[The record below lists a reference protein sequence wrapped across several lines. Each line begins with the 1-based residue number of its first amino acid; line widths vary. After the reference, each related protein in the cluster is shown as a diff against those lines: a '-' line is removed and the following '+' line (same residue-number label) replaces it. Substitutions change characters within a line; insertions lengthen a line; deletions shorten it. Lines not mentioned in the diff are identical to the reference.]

1 MTRVLV
7 VDDEPQIVRALVIN
21 LKARKYEVDA
31 APDGATALQL
41 AAARHPDVV
50 VLDLG
55 LPDMDGVD
63 VIRGLRGWTRVPI
76 LVLSARHTSD
86 EKVEALD
93 AGADDYVTKPF
104 GMDELL
110 ARLRASV
117 RRAEPVGQDGG
128 DEVVL
133 VETEGFTVDL
143 AAKKVH
149 REGRDVRLTPTEWH
163 LLEVLV
169 RNSGRIG
176 QPEAVAP
183 GGLGALVRHRD
194 QLSAGLHGPAE
205 AQAGGRPLAPPAL
218 RHRTRDGL
226 PLRACLRDRDRGAAP
241 SVRVRRRPPSRTSG
255 DRYPSGMSA
264 VPRFEKSQK
273 AERPSGRFRRM
284 LDRLSSSQEDLECEE
299 LEEDSQAS
307 GCTRISECSDRQ
319 IVKVTGT
326 LRTVTLRPRAGV
338 PALEAELFDGTAPLD
353 VVWLGRRSIMG
364 IEPGRKLIASGRIA
378 MSHGRRVLFNPKY
391 ELRPLGKE

>member
-55 LPDMDGVD
+55 LPDMDGVE
-63 VIRGLRGWTRVPI
+63 VIKGLRGWTRVPI

-117 RRAEPVGQDGG
+117 RRAEPVGQEGAD
-128 DEVVL
+128 DVVV

-149 REGRDVRLTPTEWH
+149 RDGRDVRLTPTEWH

-169 RNSGRIG
+169 RNSGSTG
-176 QPEAVAP
+176 QPEAAPP
-183 GGLGALVRHRD
+183 GGLGPVLRHRD
-194 QLSAGLHGPAE
+194 QLPARLHGPAPP
-205 AQAGGRPLAPPAL
+205 QAGGRPLAPPAL
-218 RHRTRDGL
+218 RHGAGDGL
-226 PLRACLRDRDRGAAP
+226 PLRARMT
-241 SVRVRRRPPSRTSG
+241 RR
-255 DRYPSGMSA
+255 
-264 VPRFEKSQK
+264 
-273 AERPSGRFRRM
+273 
-284 LDRLSSSQEDLECEE
+284 
-299 LEEDSQAS
+299 
-307 GCTRISECSDRQ
+307 
-319 IVKVTGT
+319 
-326 LRTVTLRPRAGV
+326 
-338 PALEAELFDGTAPLD
+338 
-353 VVWLGRRSIMG
+353 GRRAVHSF
-364 IEPGRKLIASGRIA
+364 E
-378 MSHGRRVLFNPKY
+378 
-391 ELRPLGKE
+391 